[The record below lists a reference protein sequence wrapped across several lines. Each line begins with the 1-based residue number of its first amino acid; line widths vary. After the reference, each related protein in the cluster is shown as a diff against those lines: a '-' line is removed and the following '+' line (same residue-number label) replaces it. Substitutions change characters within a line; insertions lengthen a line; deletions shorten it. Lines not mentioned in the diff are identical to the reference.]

1 MGVKLASLLKIKR
14 YNIRVI
20 NRGSKYMCLKI
31 EQMKKRELNI
41 PLGTDENGEERCLDL
56 ISARHI
62 LVAGKTGSGKSVY
75 LHKVINSLKEQ
86 DRKDVRL
93 FLVDLKGTEFAR
105 YDNIN
110 NIYKKVATDWDSAIF
125 GLYDILDE
133 VEDRYDKFEKN
144 SVLYLDE
151 YNALGVEE
159 KLPHIVII
167 IDEAVDLL
175 QEKGE
180 GGLVLRW
187 LAERSNSAGV
197 HIILATQMLAEEV
210 LFPNLKVNLQTRLC
224 FKVFDEVS
232 SLRVL
237 HKEGAEKLN
246 VGEFLYC
253 NPYSAEIKKYKVE
266 I

>member
-1 MGVKLASLLKIKR
+1 
-14 YNIRVI
+14 
-20 NRGSKYMCLKI
+20 MCLKLG
-31 EQMKKRELNI
+31 QMKKRELNI
-41 PLGTDENGEERCLDL
+41 PLGTDENGEDCCLDL
-56 ISARHI
+56 ISARHV

-86 DRKDVRL
+86 DKSDVRL
-93 FLVDLKGTEFAR
+93 FLVDLKGTEFIR

-110 NIYKKVATDWDSAIF
+110 NIYKKVATDWASAIF
-125 GLYDILDE
+125 GLWDILDE
-133 VEDRYDKFEKN
+133 VEDRHNKFEKN
-144 SVLYLDE
+144 SVCNLDD
-151 YNALGVEE
+151 YNKLGLE
-159 KLPHIVII
+159 KRLPHIVII

-175 QEKGE
+175 NEKGE

-187 LAERSNSAGV
+187 LAERSNNAGV

-210 LFPNLKVNLQTRLC
+210 LFRNLKVNLQTRLC

-246 VGEFLYC
+246 VGEFLYR
-253 NPYSAEIKKYKVE
+253 NPYSDEIKKYKVKW
-266 I
+266 

>member
-1 MGVKLASLLKIKR
+1 
-14 YNIRVI
+14 
-20 NRGSKYMCLKI
+20 MCLNAK
-31 EQMKKRELNI
+31 QMKKRELNI
-41 PLGTDENGEERCLDL
+41 PLGIDENGENGFLDL
-56 ISARHI
+56 ISARHV

-75 LHKVINSLKEQ
+75 LHKAINVLKEQ
-86 DRKDVRL
+86 DKNDVRL

-105 YDNIN
+105 YDNAS
-110 NIYKKVATDWDSAIF
+110 NIYKKVATDWASAIF

-133 VEDRYDKFEKN
+133 VGDRLEKLEKN
-144 SVLYLDE
+144 SVCNLED
-151 YNALGVEE
+151 YNALCLEK

-167 IDEAVDLL
+167 IDEAVELL
-175 QEKGE
+175 NEKGE

-187 LAERSNSAGV
+187 LVERSNSAGV
-197 HIILATQMLAEEV
+197 HLILATQMLAEQM
-210 LFPNLKVNLQTRLC
+210 LFPKLKVNLQTRLC

-246 VGEFLYC
+246 VGEFLYR
-253 NPYSAEIKKYKVE
+253 NPYSDEIKKYKVR

>member
-1 MGVKLASLLKIKR
+1 
-14 YNIRVI
+14 
-20 NRGSKYMCLKI
+20 MCLKVK
-31 EQMKKRELNI
+31 QMKKRELNI
-41 PLGTDENGEERCLDL
+41 PLGTDENGKECFFDL
-56 ISARHI
+56 IAARHV
-62 LVAGKTGSGKSVY
+62 LVAGKTGSGKSLY
-75 LHKVINSLKEQ
+75 LHKVINALKEQ

-93 FLVDLKGTEFAR
+93 FLVDLKGTEFVS

-110 NIYKKVATDWDSAIF
+110 NIYKKVATDWASAIF

-133 VEDRYDKFEKN
+133 VEDRLEKFDKN
-144 SVLYLDE
+144 SVFYLDD

-167 IDEAVDLL
+167 IDEAAAGLL
-175 QEKGE
+175 NEKSE

-187 LAERSNSAGV
+187 LAERCNNAGV

-237 HKEGAEKLN
+237 HQEGADKLK
-246 VGEFLYC
+246 VGEFLYR
-253 NPYSAEIKKYKVE
+253 NPYSDEIKKYKVKW
-266 I
+266 

>member
-1 MGVKLASLLKIKR
+1 
-14 YNIRVI
+14 
-20 NRGSKYMCLKI
+20 MCLKVR
-31 EQMKKRELNI
+31 QMKKRELNI
-41 PLGTDENGEERCLDL
+41 PLGTDETGKERFLDL
-56 ISARHI
+56 ISARHV

-75 LHKVINSLKEQ
+75 LHKVINALKEQ

-93 FLVDLKGTEFAR
+93 FLVDLKGTEFVR

-110 NIYKKVATDWDSAIF
+110 NIYKKVATDWGSAIF
-125 GLYDILDE
+125 GLWDILDE
-133 VEDRYDKFEKN
+133 VEDRYDKFERN
-144 SVLYLDE
+144 SVSYLDD

-175 QEKGE
+175 HEKGE

-187 LAERSNSAGV
+187 LAERSNNAGV

>member
-1 MGVKLASLLKIKR
+1 
-14 YNIRVI
+14 
-20 NRGSKYMCLKI
+20 MCLKI
-31 EQMKKRELNI
+31 KQMKKRELNI
-41 PLGTDENGEERCLDL
+41 PLGIDENGEECFLDL
-56 ISARHI
+56 ISARHV

-75 LHKVINSLKEQ
+75 LHKVINALKEQ

-93 FLVDLKGTEFAR
+93 FLVDLKGTEFVR

-110 NIYKKVATDWDSAIF
+110 NIYKKVATDWASAIF

-133 VEDRYDKFEKN
+133 VEDRHDKFEKN
-144 SVLYLDE
+144 SVFYLDD
-151 YNALGVEE
+151 YNSLGVEE
-159 KLPHIVII
+159 KLPHIVIV
-167 IDEAVDLL
+167 IDEAAAGLL
-175 QEKGE
+175 NETGE

-187 LAERSNSAGV
+187 LAERSNNAGV

-237 HKEGAEKLN
+237 HQEGAEKLN
-246 VGEFLYC
+246 VGEFLYR
-253 NPYSAEIKKYKVE
+253 NPYSDEIKKYKVKW
-266 I
+266 

>member
-1 MGVKLASLLKIKR
+1 
-14 YNIRVI
+14 
-20 NRGSKYMCLKI
+20 MCLKI
-31 EQMKKRELNI
+31 DQMKAKKELNI
-41 PLGTDENGEERCLDL
+41 PLGINENGEQEFLDL
-56 ISARHI
+56 NKARHV

-75 LHKVINSLKEQ
+75 LHKVINALKEQ
-86 DRKDVRL
+86 DKSDVRL
-93 FLVDLKGTEFAR
+93 FLVDLKGTEFVR
-105 YDNIN
+105 YDNISN
-110 NIYKKVATDWDSAIF
+110 TYKKVATDLGSAIF
-125 GLYDILDE
+125 GLYNILDE

-144 SVLYLDE
+144 SVFYLDD

-167 IDEAVDLL
+167 IDEAAAGLL
-175 QEKGE
+175 NENAE

-187 LAERSNSAGV
+187 LAERSNNAGV

-246 VGEFLYC
+246 VGEFLYR
-253 NPYSAEIKKYKVE
+253 NPYSDEIKKYKVKW
-266 I
+266 